1 MNRKAYP
8 MKRKPETGEKPHD
21 IAEKIREELPILP
34 VRNNIVF
41 PFSIQSLSIGIPRSV
56 KLIEDAS
63 AGDRVI
69 GLLASK
75 DPSIDEPSP
84 SQVHEVG
91 TVARILRVVRL
102 PDGTMNVT
110 VQGLERFKVERWL
123 DPKAG
128 TPPNDVNKSGPYLK
142 ARVRLEPETV
152 EQDLELDALRSG
164 LRDLALEV
172 ISLSPN
178 IPNEAGIILSNVDD
192 PRLLVYLIAS
202 NIGLEAPEGQKLL
215 EMDSL
220 KDKMRV
226 LISRLTRTKDVMTL
240 GAEIKTKAEEEMG
253 KEQREYLL
261 RQQLKAIQSELGE
274 LDEKLSVEKEYE
286 AKIEKARMPEEAR
299 KEAQSEL
306 KRLASMSPQAAEYSM
321 LKTYLDWMVELPWSE
336 VSDDRLDIGNARK
349 VLDEDHYD
357 LQEVKDRIIEHL
369 AVRALTRERGAG
381 RSQGAPEREKAE
393 HGEVERGIER
403 GKNDRCGSA
412 LGAILCFVG
421 PPGVGK
427 TSLGQ
432 SIARALGR
440 AFTRMSL
447 GGMRDEAEVR
457 GHRRTYI
464 GAMPGRIIQAVK
476 RGGTRNPVFMLDE
489 VDKIGADWR
498 GDPSSALLEVL
509 DPAQNR
515 AFRDNYLNVDFDL
528 SDVMFIT
535 TANLLEPIPPPL
547 RDRMEIIH
555 LDGYAE
561 QEKVRIAQGYLVPRQ
576 LEANGL
582 GDGEVSFTDE
592 AIRKII
598 RDYTREAGVRNLERQ
613 IGAVCRKCVVKIAET
628 ANTGTYSGDSSGET
642 SPGDAAVVIDPET
655 VSRYLKKEIF
665 ETERSESTLIP
676 GIATGLAVTA
686 VGGEILFIEA
696 TSMKGKGD
704 LTVTGQLG
712 DVMRESTRIAYS
724 YIRSKAS
731 ELGIDREQFERSD
744 VHIHVPAGAIPKD
757 GPSAGVAMVLALTSL
772 FCGTPVRGDLG
783 MTGEITLRGRVLPVG
798 GIKMKV
804 LAAHRAGLKE
814 VILPKRNERDLE
826 EIPGDVRGE
835 MRFTLV
841 ESIDEA
847 LKAGLNTGAENENR
861 ELKIA

>member
-1 MNRKAYP
+1 
-8 MKRKPETGEKPHD
+8 
-21 IAEKIREELPILP
+21 
-34 VRNNIVF
+34 
-41 PFSIQSLSIGIPRSV
+41 
-56 KLIEDAS
+56 
-63 AGDRVI
+63 
-69 GLLASK
+69 
-75 DPSIDEPSP
+75 
-84 SQVHEVG
+84 
-91 TVARILRVVRL
+91 
-102 PDGTMNVT
+102 
-110 VQGLERFKVERWL
+110 
-123 DPKAG
+123 
-128 TPPNDVNKSGPYLK
+128 
-142 ARVRLEPETV
+142 
-152 EQDLELDALRSG
+152 
-164 LRDLALEV
+164 
-172 ISLSPN
+172 
-178 IPNEAGIILSNVDD
+178 
-192 PRLLVYLIAS
+192 
-202 NIGLEAPEGQKLL
+202 
-215 EMDSL
+215 
-220 KDKMRV
+220 
-226 LISRLTRTKDVMTL
+226 
-240 GAEIKTKAEEEMG
+240 
-253 KEQREYLL
+253 
-261 RQQLKAIQSELGE
+261 
-274 LDEKLSVEKEYE
+274 
-286 AKIEKARMPEEAR
+286 
-299 KEAQSEL
+299 
-306 KRLASMSPQAAEYSM
+306 
-321 LKTYLDWMVELPWSE
+321 
-336 VSDDRLDIGNARK
+336 
-349 VLDEDHYD
+349 
-357 LQEVKDRIIEHL
+357 VKDRIVEYL

-381 RSQGAPEREKAE
+381 P
-393 HGEVERGIER
+393 ER
-403 GKNDRCGSA
+403 GKAERGKTDRGGKA

-447 GGMRDEAEVR
+447 GGMRDEAEIR

-464 GAMPGRIIQAVK
+464 GAMPGRIIQALK
-476 RGGTRNPVFMLDE
+476 RAGTRNPVFMLDE

-535 TANLLEPIPPPL
+535 TANLLEPIPSPL

-555 LDGYAE
+555 LDGYTE
-561 QEKVRIAQGYLVPRQ
+561 QEKFRIAQGYLVPRQ

-582 GDGEVSFTDE
+582 RNGEVSFTDE

-613 IGAVCRKCVVKIAET
+613 IGAVCRKCVVKIAERT
-628 ANTGTYSGDSSGET
+628 NPGESHGDSSRE
-642 SPGDAAVVIDPET
+642 SAHEDAAVVIDPET
-655 VSRYLKKEIF
+655 VSRYLKRKIF

-724 YIRSKAS
+724 YVRSKAS

-772 FCGTPVRGDLG
+772 FCGRSVRGDRG

-814 VILPKRNERDLE
+814 VILPKRNERDLD
-826 EIPGDVRGE
+826 EIPEDVRRE
-835 MRFTLV
+835 MRFVLV
-841 ESIDEA
+841 DNIDEA
-847 LKAGLNTGAENENR
+847 LRAGLSTGAEKENR
-861 ELKIA
+861 EQKIA